1 MLPIAPIRA
10 WINPWAGIRLP
21 GGLTM
26 RRILFLALLLPGLA
40 PAEVL
45 DYDYVY
51 LSRNG
56 TESDGNGT
64 AGGFKSFGEHTHLFA
79 SVDDTAFYAGSHAD
93 WDYDLKTWRVGAGG
107 HYRLGP
113 NTMIAPALSVF
124 HSEGEVLAPSWT
136 APRRLNG
143 NGYIAEV
150 DLRHALNPRV
160 ELVAAARR
168 RLGDFP
174 ASLLRPDRA
183 HRRAHFRREARHFRH
198 TGAAPRPRIRA
209 AR

>member
-1 MLPIAPIRA
+1 
-10 WINPWAGIRLP
+10 
-21 GGLTM
+21 M

-150 DLRHALNPRV
+150 DLRHALNQRV

-168 RLGDFP
+168 TQFDGERWNELVGGVMFHATP
-174 ASLLRPDRA
+174 KWAFGALY
-183 HRRAHFRREARHFRH
+183 HRREQRNSTEFTVRYYY
-198 TGAAPRPRIRA
+198 
-209 AR
+209 